1 MKLDC
6 VQFLR
11 KYGHMK
17 TTIDLPD
24 VTFRQAKTAAAAH
37 GMTLKQFF
45 TEALEDRLRRC
56 GLASGNGV
64 EPPWMAGFGALSD
77 LADENRRVLETI
89 EREFEK
95 LSPEDLK

>member
-1 MKLDC
+1 
-6 VQFLR
+6 
-11 KYGHMK
+11 MK

-24 VTFRQAKTAAAAH
+24 VTFRQTKTAAAAS
-37 GMTLKQFF
+37 GMTLKQFV

-64 EPPWMAGFGALSD
+64 EPSWMAGFGALSD
-77 LADENRRVLETI
+77 LAEENRHVLATI

-95 LSPEDLK
+95 LSPDDLK